1 MSMINATLETT
12 TVWVNARFLDRPV
25 TGVERVAKELLGV
38 LATEYLDDEG
48 CWLEN
53 GRRFRLR
60 LIAPAAAITASPWPN
75 LELRRTGMFQGHA
88 WEQFDLPW
96 LTRGQWLLSL
106 CNTGPLLKRRHVLFI
121 HDAQPFVIPENF
133 SLPFRLWYQLMFIV
147 AGRSSRRIL
156 VNSRFTSVELQRC
169 IGIPFE
175 KMVLC
180 YPGSEHVRSDIAN
193 TAALSRFDLPEH
205 PFVLAVASANPN
217 KNFSA
222 VVNAL
227 DALGDAAPPC
237 VIVGRTNQQQFGG
250 VTLDPQRVTHL
261 GYVGDE
267 ELLGLYRRALCL
279 VFPSFYEGFGLPP
292 LEAMASGCPVI
303 TSQTSAMPEVAGSA
317 AEYCDPHDFH
327 TLATAI
333 RRVSQSQRRRREM
346 IERGNVR
353 AKTFSWKTSGQSIL
367 SLIGRTAGANGPVA
381 TVKANGGS

>member
-1 MSMINATLETT
+1 MSTINAHSETT

-38 LATEYLDDEG
+38 LATEYLDDDG
-48 CWLEN
+48 CWFEN

-60 LIAPAAAITASPWPN
+60 LIAPATATMVSPWPN
-75 LELRRTGMFQGHA
+75 LELRQAGIFQGHA

-133 SLPFRLWYQLMFIV
+133 SLSFRLWYQVMFHV

-156 VNSRFTSVELQRC
+156 VNSRFTRGELRRC
-169 IGIPFE
+169 IGIPLE
-175 KMVLC
+175 KVALC
-180 YPGSEHVRSDIAN
+180 YPGSEHARNDMAN

-222 VVNAL
+222 VVQAL
-227 DALGDAAPPC
+227 GALGDAAPPC
-237 VIVGRTNQQQFGG
+237 VIVGRTNQQQFGD
-250 VTLDPQRVTHL
+250 VTLDSQRITHL
-261 GYVGDE
+261 GYVSDE

-303 TSQTSAMPEVAGSA
+303 TSRTSAMPEIAGSA
-317 AEYCDPHDFH
+317 AEYCDPHDFRS
-327 TLATAI
+327 LATAI
-333 RRVSQSQRRRREM
+333 RNVSESQMRRREM
-346 IERGNVR
+346 IERGTAR
-353 AKTFSWKTSGQSIL
+353 ARTFSWKTGGKSIL
-367 SLIGRTAGANGPVA
+367 SLIGHTIGAHGPVA
-381 TVKANGGS
+381 TAEASRGS